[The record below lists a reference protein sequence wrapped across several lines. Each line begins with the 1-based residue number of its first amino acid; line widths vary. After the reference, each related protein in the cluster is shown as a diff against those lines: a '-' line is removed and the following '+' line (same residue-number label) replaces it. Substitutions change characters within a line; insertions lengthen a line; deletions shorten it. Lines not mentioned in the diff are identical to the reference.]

1 MADLARPRRLATT
14 RWTLVLAASGAD
26 SPDARTAWTLLC
38 EHYWYPVYA
47 FIRRTGRSDEDARD
61 LTQAFFTRTLEKNV
75 FASARRDRGR
85 FRTFLLTCVRNFLA
99 NAHDRETTAKRGG
112 GQPHV
117 SIDVLRPDD
126 GRAFEIAETLTPE
139 DAYEH
144 VWARATLAEAM
155 AKLARLQAQAST
167 DGGRRFA
174 ALRTLLT
181 DDNAEPAGTVARDL
195 DMTEGAVRV
204 AVHRLRRQYGECLRE
219 TIAETVADPRQVND
233 ELRHLLAVLSGH

>member
-14 RWTLVLAASGAD
+14 RWTLVLAASDAD
-26 SPDARTAWTLLC
+26 SPEARAAWTSLC

-47 FIRRTGRSDEDARD
+47 FIRRTGKSDEDARD
-61 LTQAFFTRTLEKNV
+61 LAQAFFTRTLEKNV

-99 NAHDRETTAKRGG
+99 NAHDRDITAKRGG
-112 GQPHV
+112 GQVHI
-117 SIDVLRPDD
+117 SIDAPRPDD
-126 GRAFEIAETLTPE
+126 SRAFEIADTLTPD

-144 VWARATLAEAM
+144 VWARATLDEAM
-155 AKLARLQAQAST
+155 AKLARMQAPAA

-181 DDNAEPAGTVARDL
+181 DDNTASGATVARDL
-195 DMTEGAVRV
+195 DMTDGALRV
-204 AVHRLRRQYGECLRE
+204 AVHRLRRHYGECLRE
-219 TIAETVADPRQVND
+219 TIAETVADPQQVND
-233 ELRHLLAVLSGH
+233 ELRHLLTVLSRR